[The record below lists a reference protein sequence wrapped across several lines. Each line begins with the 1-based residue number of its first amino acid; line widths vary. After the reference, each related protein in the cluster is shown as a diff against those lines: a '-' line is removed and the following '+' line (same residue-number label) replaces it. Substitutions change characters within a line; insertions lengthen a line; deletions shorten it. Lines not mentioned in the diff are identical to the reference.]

1 MNKFKFNLKTIY
13 SNVNSININLGTTR
27 MYKTSKKANL
37 LVTNLLDEIIIG
49 CMLGDL
55 SAEKPSVNSNTRIQF
70 KQSLK
75 NKLYI
80 EHLYSLF
87 QEYCGSQPLILSNFD
102 SRPNKMKEYK
112 AIKFQ
117 TLSLPCFNYYR
128 EIFYNKEGTKIVPEN
143 LENILTA
150 KGLAYWVMDDGF
162 KSNEAFY
169 IATESF
175 TQSEHEIIVKTLKN
189 KFSLNCSYHKT
200 TNGLRTYFYKDSTIK
215 LYKLIEPFLLKHFK
229 YKFSA
234 LETKK

>member
-117 TLSLPCFNYYR
+117 TLSLPCFNKYR
-128 EIFYNKEGTKIVPEN
+128 ELFYSENGVKHIPNN
-143 LENILTA
+143 LEDLLTER
-150 KGLAYWVMDDGF
+150 GLAYWVMDDGY
-162 KSNEAFY
+162 KAVHGFY
-169 IATESF
+169 LCTESYNF
-175 TQSEHEIIVKTLKN
+175 GDHQILISVLKN
-189 KFSLNCSYHKT
+189 KFNLECSIHKT
-200 TNGLRTYFYKDSTIK
+200 TNGNR
-215 LYKLIEPFLLKHFK
+215 LYILGSSRNRLIELIKPYLLGHVN
-229 YKFSA
+229 YKIN
-234 LETKK
+234 

>member
-128 EIFYNKEGTKIVPEN
+128 NLFYNKKNIKVVP
-143 LENILTA
+143 LNINELLTP
-150 KGLAYWVMDDGF
+150 KGLCY
-162 KSNEAFY
+162 
-169 IATESF
+169 
-175 TQSEHEIIVKTLKN
+175 
-189 KFSLNCSYHKT
+189 
-200 TNGLRTYFYKDSTIK
+200 
-215 LYKLIEPFLLKHFK
+215 
-229 YKFSA
+229 
-234 LETKK
+234 

>member
-1 MNKFKFNLKTIY
+1 MNKFKFNLNTIY

-117 TLSLPCFNYYR
+117 TLSLPCFNKYR
-128 EIFYNKEGTKIVPEN
+128 ELFYSENGVKHIPNN
-143 LENILTA
+143 LEDLLTER
-150 KGLAYWVMDDGF
+150 GLAY
-162 KSNEAFY
+162 
-169 IATESF
+169 
-175 TQSEHEIIVKTLKN
+175 
-189 KFSLNCSYHKT
+189 
-200 TNGLRTYFYKDSTIK
+200 
-215 LYKLIEPFLLKHFK
+215 
-229 YKFSA
+229 
-234 LETKK
+234 